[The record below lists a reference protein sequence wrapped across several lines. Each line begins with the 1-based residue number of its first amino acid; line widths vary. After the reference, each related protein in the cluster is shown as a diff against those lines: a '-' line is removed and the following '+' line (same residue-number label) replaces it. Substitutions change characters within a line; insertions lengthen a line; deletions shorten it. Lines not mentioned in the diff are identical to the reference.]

1 MDRSEIYVITSIYKF
16 PFFMYLDLYI
26 YTYILIYTY
35 IHAIDAIIR
44 YLNYSTW
51 FVKIAKLLTK
61 FTKIQKYFSV
71 SFLNILCDLIFTHI
85 RYLPYSAN
93 IKTNIWKAFLNLIKT
108 LFLKLS
114 KLCKI
119 SNKNTV
125 KVSHRYMSSILSVIL
140 GHNKKSIKSNCY
152 NARQIVIISFILW

>member
-1 MDRSEIYVITSIYKF
+1 MDRSEIYVITNIYKF
-16 PFFMYLDLYI
+16 RFFMYVDLCMYIHTNMYI
-26 YTYILIYTY
+26 YTCYWCNHLVSK
-35 IHAIDAIIR
+35 
-44 YLNYSTW
+44 LFTW
-51 FVKIAKLLTK
+51 FLKITKLLTK
-61 FTKIQKYFSV
+61 FTKIQKHFSV
-71 SFLNILCDLIFTHI
+71 SFLNILCNLIFTHI
-85 RYLPYSAN
+85 WYLPYSAN